1 MIRQHLIS
9 IIGFCLALYFAYHIV
24 AGERSYFRLSDLK
37 QQTETV
43 EHNFFELAENKSV
56 LEHKVKMMRPGS
68 IDRDLLEERVRAV
81 LGYTAA
87 NEHILIEAQ

>member
-9 IIGFCLALYFAYHIV
+9 IIGFCLAAYFAYHIV
-24 AGERSYFRLSDLK
+24 AGERSYFRLSYLK
-37 QQTETV
+37 QQTESV

-56 LEHKVKMMRPGS
+56 LEQKVKMMRPGS

-81 LGYTAA
+81 LGYTQAG
-87 NEHILIEAQ
+87 EHILIEER